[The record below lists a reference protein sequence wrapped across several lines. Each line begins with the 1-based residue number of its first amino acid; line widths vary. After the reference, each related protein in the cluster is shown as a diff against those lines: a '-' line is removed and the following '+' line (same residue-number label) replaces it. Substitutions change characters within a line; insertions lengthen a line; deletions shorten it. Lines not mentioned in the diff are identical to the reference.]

1 MQMKLLTDL
10 LMLSSAIRVL
20 SLDLY
25 RLGQDIRL
33 MFSGPFTGLNEVNI
47 PTQGEVAG
55 SSIMPGKT
63 NPVTVE
69 SLLKAIMQ
77 VLGLD
82 KAIEHASML
91 GGLS

>member
-1 MQMKLLTDL
+1 M
-10 LMLSSAIRVL
+10 
-20 SLDLY
+20 
-25 RLGQDIRL
+25 
-33 MFSGPFTGLNEVNI
+33 NI